1 LAFLSFFLI
10 AERRRS
16 DQAATKF
23 RYGDSS
29 VFGKFLINPNDD
41 PAANA
46 GFQRR
51 VASAPT
57 PCKGMA
63 DEEKIGKPWN
73 DDELDAIVADYFSM
87 LRAELYLGS
96 RISNLIIA
104 LSSCN
109 RSDER
114 IDL

>member
-1 LAFLSFFLI
+1 
-10 AERRRS
+10 
-16 DQAATKF
+16 
-23 RYGDSS
+23 
-29 VFGKFLINPNDD
+29 
-41 PAANA
+41 
-46 GFQRR
+46 
-51 VASAPT
+51 
-57 PCKGMA
+57 MA